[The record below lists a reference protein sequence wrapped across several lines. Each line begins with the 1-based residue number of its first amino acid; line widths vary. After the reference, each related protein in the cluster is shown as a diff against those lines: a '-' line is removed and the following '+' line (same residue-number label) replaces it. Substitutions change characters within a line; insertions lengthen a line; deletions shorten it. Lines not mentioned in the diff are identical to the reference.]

1 MIAQIRGR
9 LIEKMP
15 GHVLV
20 DCNGLGYELDIPYTT
35 FFHLPESGQE
45 VTLFTHFS
53 VREDAQNLYGFA
65 ARLDRDLF
73 RLLIKVNGVGPKM
86 ALAILSG
93 LDSQQF
99 VRCVDN
105 RDVASLVKIPGVGKK
120 TAERLLIEMG
130 DRLGKLEGMPQINAD
145 APTLNTSTQPEAHK
159 PEDEAEAALISL
171 GYKPQEA
178 AKAVSRVAE
187 AGMSSQEMIRLA
199 LKNMIPAG

>member
-35 FFHLPESGQE
+35 FFHLPESGKE

-145 APTLNTSTQPEAHK
+145 APTLNTANQPDAHK

>member
-145 APTLNTSTQPEAHK
+145 VPTLNTANQPDAHK